1 MNPKNVTGSI
11 PLLLGLSAV
20 FTGILAVAIFPGA
33 EYVTQQSVSIVSS
46 FYVTGG
52 LMLLVILASGAQGLL
67 LIRLIWGPAVA
78 STRLHEPGDEDD
90 DLVEVRAMKVTGTK
104 KVVIL
109 LVMLALNA
117 VVFDSI
123 GKGIFLTDT
132 RAVRVLTLL
141 RSTDGQDRA
150 DAVNDAIIL
159 VGDKRVTAALKHV
172 LNTEGEA
179 REWAAYA
186 AGVRHDKSLADSLV
200 RLLQTGNERERS
212 ASATGL
218 ARLKDDRL
226 ISLARDA
233 YPRMGKLKG
242 DLIKALGLLGRRPE
256 AMNDDLKIAGE
267 FLTERMGDAS
277 LSKEVRRVVI
287 WAIGR
292 FNAPEALVSVEKLLE
307 QGTDNGTLCTGLET
321 IGRIG
326 SASSSPKL
334 VEAIYKLDRKVQCP
348 EIVYKDFAGDETL
361 ICSRTSITERLL
373 QEIARI
379 GDRRARPAMEKLAKD
394 KSFPSDIQSAAAD
407 IAFQMKYKPVE
418 PLPEDQPPR

>member
-1 MNPKNVTGSI
+1 MSFKAATGSI
-11 PLLLGLSAV
+11 PILLGLTALL
-20 FTGILAVAIFPGA
+20 TGGLAIAIFPGS
-33 EYVTQQSVSIVSS
+33 EYVTRHSVSIVSN

-52 LMLLVILASGAQGLL
+52 LMLLVTLASGAQGLL

-78 STRLHEPGDEDD
+78 SSLLHEPGDEEA

-109 LVMLALNA
+109 LIMIALNA
-117 VVFDSI
+117 LVFNWI
-123 GKGIFLTDT
+123 GEGIFITDT

-150 DAVNDAIIL
+150 DAVNDAIFL
-159 VGDKRVTAALKHV
+159 VGDNRVTEALGHV
-172 LNTEGEA
+172 LDAEGAA

-186 AGVRHDKSLADSLV
+186 AGARHDKSLSDSLV
-200 RLLQTGNERERS
+200 RLLKTGNARERS
-212 ASATGL
+212 ASATAL
-218 ARLKDDRL
+218 ARLEDDRL
-226 ISLARDA
+226 ISLVPEA

-242 DLIKALGLLGRRPE
+242 DLIKALGLLGRRPTM
-256 AMNDDLKIAGE
+256 MNKDLEIAGE
-267 FLTERMGDAS
+267 FLKERLDDPS

-287 WAIGR
+287 WSIGR
-292 FNAPEALVSVEKLLE
+292 FNAPEGLASVEALLE
-307 QGTDNGTLCTGLET
+307 KGTDNGTLCTGLET

-334 VEAIYKLDRKVQCP
+334 VEAVYKIDRNAQCP

-361 ICSRTSITERLL
+361 ICTRTSITERLL

-394 KSFPSDIQSAAAD
+394 KSFSSHIRSAAAD

-418 PLPEDQPPR
+418 PLLEEQPRQ